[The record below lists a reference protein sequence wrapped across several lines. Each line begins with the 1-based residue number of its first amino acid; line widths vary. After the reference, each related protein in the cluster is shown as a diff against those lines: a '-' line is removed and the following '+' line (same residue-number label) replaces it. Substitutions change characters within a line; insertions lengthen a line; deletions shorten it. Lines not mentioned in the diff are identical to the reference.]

1 VNVRLD
7 RFKRHA
13 QFQKGKL
20 DALGKEK
27 EEASKEIES
36 LTKQIEELRS
46 NAGKR
51 AAGDQSVAARQEALS
66 RQEAVV
72 RQERDELLARQEQ
85 AQKES
90 ESQLREKETRI
101 QALERSLEKEKQEA
115 KQSRVKRQNDLKQF
129 YDVVKKAAAEKKRFL
144 DELENLKREKAHYQS
159 GPLRKLLSTQQKS
172 MSELQATRQR
182 PMKWKNWQN
191 WQLRQSVK
199 CQAPALLPHPLF
211 PPPQICLLSLKQL
224 LL

>member
-1 VNVRLD
+1 MQLLEKYRAVDVDDYQRVKDELAAIQKHDQETVAELMVTKKEVEVLKVTVTRIEEERETKGSRLVELEARVTELDQKLQEAVQSEATVNVRLD

-101 QALERSLEKEKQEA
+101 QVCVACSC
-115 KQSRVKRQNDLKQF
+115 S
-129 YDVVKKAAAEKKRFL
+129 FL
-144 DELENLKREKAHYQS
+144 DVS
-159 GPLRKLLSTQQKS
+159 IPLYPSI
-172 MSELQATRQR
+172 
-182 PMKWKNWQN
+182 
-191 WQLRQSVK
+191 
-199 CQAPALLPHPLF
+199 PLG
-211 PPPQICLLSLKQL
+211 
-224 LL
+224 